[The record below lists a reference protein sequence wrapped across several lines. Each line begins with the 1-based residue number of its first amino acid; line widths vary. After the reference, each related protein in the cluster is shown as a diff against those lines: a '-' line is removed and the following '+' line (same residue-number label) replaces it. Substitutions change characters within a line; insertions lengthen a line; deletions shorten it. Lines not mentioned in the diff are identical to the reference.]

1 MNAASWFY
9 SQSFNG
15 RIEPK
20 VVKAEFSPVDPIA
33 QAARIIRD
41 KMTGIGDQDTWAILK
56 NAHEYLWKQIDF
68 TR

>member
-1 MNAASWFY
+1 MKATSWFY

-15 RIEPK
+15 RLDNSIRQIN
-20 VVKAEFSPVDPIA
+20 AEPIA

-41 KMTGIGDQDTWAILK
+41 KMTGIGDQEVWSTLK

-68 TR
+68 SR